1 MFQNT
6 DHQYKSIQIQL
17 SEFFNQD
24 RGREEK
30 RVAYPLNR
38 TVFILGSRHVISAGS
53 NYLYNCQNWHFN
65 IKLKLRILILN
76 RRELLSFLRLVIL
89 TWKIIVDAKKSGKP
103 VYRTGNGH
111 DPSHVTFGM
120 QLIISLWWLFTNES
134 YLWVINYDFDF
145 MLGHFKFS
153 W

>member
-24 RGREEK
+24 RRREEK
-30 RVAYPLNR
+30 RVACPLNR

-65 IKLKLRILILN
+65 IKLKLRILILK
-76 RRELLSFLRLVIL
+76 RRELLSSLLEKLLSMQKRVESRYIGQEMAM
-89 TWKIIVDAKKSGKP
+89 IH
-103 VYRTGNGH
+103 RT
-111 DPSHVTFGM
+111 
-120 QLIISLWWLFTNES
+120 
-134 YLWVINYDFDF
+134 
-145 MLGHFKFS
+145 
-153 W
+153 